1 MSEKVT
7 PIFSL
12 GNFVMDKLGNVTQYT
27 FFYYYDPENYYA
39 SLTREMVNKEI
50 EVVKRN
56 MQSFLD
62 EEKIIIN
69 DRLTRA
75 KVVSTDIFLLDI
87 THPVIEFIITFR
99 GKVRKGLNVY
109 ENFYE
114 EEVTEY
120 PYEVIWRFPGKILN
134 VKMKGQIS
142 MLENFLK
149 IKVNKGVKV
158 GGRER
163 IEFFLTS

>member
-1 MSEKVT
+1 MSENVT
-7 PIFSL
+7 PIFGL

-27 FFYYYDPENYYA
+27 FFYYYDPENYYV
-39 SLTREMVNKEI
+39 SLPREMLDKEM
-50 EVVKRN
+50 ELVKEN

-69 DRLTRA
+69 DRVTRA
-75 KVVSTDIFLLDI
+75 KVVSTDIFLLDT
-87 THPVIEFIITFR
+87 THPVIEFIITFK
-99 GKVRKGLNVY
+99 GTLKEGLNVY

-114 EEVTEY
+114 EEITEY
-120 PYEVIWRFPGKILN
+120 PYEAIWRFPGKILN
-134 VKMKGQIS
+134 VKMKGQVII
-142 MLENFLK
+142 LENFLK
-149 IKVNKGVKV
+149 IKVNKGIKV

>member
-7 PIFSL
+7 PIFGL
-12 GNFVMDKLGNVTQYT
+12 GNFVMDKVGNVTQYT

-39 SLTREMVNKEI
+39 SLTREMLDKEMEI
-50 EVVKRN
+50 VKGN
-56 MQSFLD
+56 MQNFLD

-69 DRLTRA
+69 DRSTRA

-87 THPVIEFIITFR
+87 THPVIEFIIVFR
-99 GKVRKGLNVY
+99 GKLRKGVNVY

-114 EEVTEY
+114 EEITEY
-120 PYEVIWRFPGKILN
+120 PYEAIWRFPGKILN
-134 VKMKGQIS
+134 VKMKGEITI
-142 MLENFLK
+142 LENFLK
-149 IKVNKGVKV
+149 IKVNKGIKV

-163 IEFFLTS
+163 IEFLLTS